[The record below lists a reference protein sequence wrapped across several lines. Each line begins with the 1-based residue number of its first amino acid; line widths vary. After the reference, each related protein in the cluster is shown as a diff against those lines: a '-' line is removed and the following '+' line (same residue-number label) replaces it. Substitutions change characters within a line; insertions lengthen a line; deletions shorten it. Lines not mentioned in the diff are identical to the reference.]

1 MVDWKKRVAK
11 SRAKDIEGETLLA
24 ATYFQ
29 GRGSTSAQIAFG
41 ALTSVGGA
49 ALNYVAVKGRN
60 AILETSR
67 EGHNTPPG
75 SLADGFPD
83 AKGVLAVTDRTL
95 VVFGYHQG
103 FFSTRIEDPVARI
116 PRERVV
122 GWSFKPGKMAS
133 LLNLAFD
140 DDSTIGIELPV
151 ANKPAAFAAALEIPT
166 ME

>member
-1 MVDWKKRVAK
+1 MVDWIKRINK
-11 SRAKDIEGETLLA
+11 SRARDIAGEALLA

-29 GRGSTSAQIAFG
+29 GRGSASAQILFG
-41 ALTSVGGA
+41 SLTSVGGA
-49 ALNYVAVKGRN
+49 LVNYAALQGRN
-60 AILETSR
+60 RILEKAQ

-83 AKGVLAVTDRTL
+83 AKGVLAVTDKSL

-116 PRERVV
+116 PRERVL
-122 GWSFKPGKMAS
+122 GWSFKPGKIAS

-140 DDSTIGIELPV
+140 DDSTIGIELPM
-151 ANKPAAFAAALEIPT
+151 ANKPAVFASALNIPT